1 MVRFYDFAKTRPR
14 FSLNLLF
21 SDEAGYFEGRVALDT
36 KLDQTIVM
44 FLTTLIVSSALSQGS
59 DSVEWFFFELETN
72 GETAEFFSTTSI
84 RPNGESYNYFW
95 TLISFEIQ
103 LTNEETGFV
112 FPWEDISG
120 DLPVEYFGGDGT
132 VAGPA
137 PCTILELN
145 PTYPEPPEKP
155 EITGIVGL
163 EIMPDGLGRF
173 YAQDLTFGAYL
184 GYALTGLRVSLVAN
198 ITANGEAE
206 QNPYDLNGDGVV
218 GFVDLTQ
225 LLSAWG
231 QPCNGC
237 PEDFDGNGSV
247 GFTDL
252 TALLSNWE

>member
-1 MVRFYDFAKTRPR
+1 M
-14 FSLNLLF
+14 LF
-21 SDEAGYFEGRVALDT
+21 SDEAAYLNPRVALAA
-36 KLDQTIVM
+36 KLVQTVCM
-44 FLTTLIVSSALSQGS
+44 FLSTLIVSTALSEGS
-59 DSVEWFFFELETN
+59 DSVEWFFFDLETN
-72 GETAEFFSTTSI
+72 GEPAEFFSATPI
-84 RPNGESYNYFW
+84 RPNGETYEFFW
-95 TLISFEIQ
+95 TLLSFEIQ

-137 PCTILELN
+137 RCTILELN
-145 PTYPEPPEKP
+145 PTYPEPPEEP

-173 YAQDLTFGAYL
+173 YAQDLTFGGYL

-206 QNPYDLNGDGVV
+206 PNPYDLNGDGVV

-231 QPCNGC
+231 QPCNSC

>member
-1 MVRFYDFAKTRPR
+1 M
-14 FSLNLLF
+14 S
-21 SDEAGYFEGRVALDT
+21 
-36 KLDQTIVM
+36 
-44 FLTTLIVSSALSQGS
+44 LTTLIVSAALSQGS
-59 DSVEWFFFELETN
+59 DSVEWFFFDLETN

-84 RPNGESYNYFW
+84 RPNGETYSYFW

-145 PTYPEPPEKP
+145 PTYPEPPEEP
-155 EITGIVGL
+155 EITGTVGL

-173 YAQDLTFGAYL
+173 YAQDLTFGGYL

-198 ITANGEAE
+198 ITASGEAE

-218 GFVDLTQ
+218 A
-225 LLSAWG
+225 SWI
-231 QPCNGC
+231 
-237 PEDFDGNGSV
+237 
-247 GFTDL
+247 
-252 TALLSNWE
+252 